1 MNLMTSKVLLSCWLC
16 IFLTDFNRL
25 CFVVASRIGCAF
37 LVGNSAEYVNTIRS
51 QLKAIIRPMWSN
63 PPVQG
68 ARIVT
73 TVLSNPALL
82 AEW

>member
-1 MNLMTSKVLLSCWLC
+1 MERTNFPLLYIVL
-16 IFLTDFNRL
+16 F
-25 CFVVASRIGCAF
+25 VASRIGCTF
-37 LVGNSAEYVNTIRS
+37 LVASSAEYVNTLRS

-63 PPVQG
+63 PPVEG

>member
-1 MNLMTSKVLLSCWLC
+1 MILDITLDKW
-16 IFLTDFNRL
+16 
-25 CFVVASRIGCAF
+25 CFVILCVASRIGCAF
-37 LVGNSAEYVNTIRS
+37 FVASSAEYVNTIRS

-73 TVLSNPALL
+73 TVLNNPALL